1 MNRYKL
7 SFSQTG
13 SLYFYKDPLFVQDPH
28 NQIIESD
35 KQKTVNQR
43 GQISVGK
50 NKQDGGINLPLQ
62 TNSTNCDNLEQSS
75 QHTGHHIDEQR
86 IRAKNMERIR
96 PFLFLRISISQVR
109 NTRNKE
115 AKPQVTKTK
124 VGLHTFYSTGNR
136 N

>member
-7 SFSQTG
+7 SFFQTG

-86 IRAKNMERIR
+86 IRAKNMDT
-96 PFLFLRISISQVR
+96 PISV
-109 NTRNKE
+109 
-115 AKPQVTKTK
+115 
-124 VGLHTFYSTGNR
+124 FYEYQSAR
-136 N
+136 